1 MQKETKDLNKWGDIP
16 FSWTGRLN
24 TVKMSV
30 LPKLIYKF
38 STIPFKI
45 PVGFFV
51 DTDKPILIFIWKDKE
66 VK

>member
-1 MQKETKDLNKWGDIP
+1 MKKETKDLNKWGDIL

-30 LPKLIYKF
+30 LPKLIYRV

-45 PVGFFV
+45 PMGFFV
-51 DTDKPILIFIWKDKE
+51 DTDKTILIFIWKNKE